1 MDRKVMCIAICVM
14 ISLGAA
20 LYITAQALES
30 RIVHDL
36 RSKKPDQ
43 HRDSEMRRAAVWCT
57 QLAYLMGAVALLLIL
72 SCLCCRDVEFGSRH
86 AKDDY
91 D

>member
-1 MDRKVMCIAICVM
+1 MCIAICVM

-20 LYITAQALES
+20 LYITAQALQS
-30 RIVHDL
+30 RLTYDEADVIKHKGRKADM
-36 RSKKPDQ
+36 K
-43 HRDSEMRRAAVWCT
+43 RAIMWCT

-72 SCLCCRDVEFGSRH
+72 SCMCCRDVEFGSHH

>member
-1 MDRKVMCIAICVM
+1 MCIAICVM
-14 ISLGAA
+14 ISVGAA

-30 RIVHDL
+30 RIIHDETQK
-36 RSKKPDQ
+36 SKNPASDQ
-43 HRDSEMRRAAVWCT
+43 RRDSKMRRAAVWCT

-72 SCLCCRDVEFGSRH
+72 SCMCCRDVEFGSHH

>member
-1 MDRKVMCIAICVM
+1 MCIAICVM

-30 RIVHDL
+30 RSRHDETQT
-36 RSKKPDQ
+36 SKKPNLR
-43 HRDSEMRRAAVWCT
+43 RDSEMARAAVWCT

-72 SCLCCRDVEFGSRH
+72 SCLCCRDIEFGSRH